1 MMSGNSERV
10 NIQRLHEC
18 SMSGYGEFSIESFL
32 ESYLDDLKSA
42 IDSITV
48 QDIEGLVS
56 RVLHSRSCGGS
67 IHFIGNG
74 GSAATP
80 SHSAGDWSKELRVRT
95 IAHTDNIAS
104 FTAWANDEGYDQVFV
119 QALRTYLQPD
129 DLVVAYTGSGN
140 SENVILALQYAQ
152 DKNIQTVGITGDYLG
167 KGTGKISEYVNHL
180 IHFNTESMERIED
193 LQLVVNHIVKE
204 AIKEIDSE

>member
-1 MMSGNSERV
+1 MWCPNSEPV
-10 NIQRLHEC
+10 NIQRLHEATMAG
-18 SMSGYGEFSIESFL
+18 SEEFSIDSFL
-32 ESYLDDLKSA
+32 ESYLLDLKSA

-48 QDIEGLVS
+48 ADVDGLVS
-56 RVLHSRSCGGS
+56 RVLSTRSAGGS

-104 FTAWANDEGYDQVFV
+104 FTAWANDEGYDNVFV
-119 QALRTYLQPD
+119 QALRTYIQPN

-140 SENVILALQYAQ
+140 SRNVILALQYAQ
-152 DKNIQTVGITGDYLG
+152 ENNVESVGITGNYMG
-167 KGTGKISEYVNHL
+167 NGPGKIADHVNHL
-180 IHFNTESMERIED
+180 IYFNTKSMERIED

>member
-1 MMSGNSERV
+1 MTGDSG
-10 NIQRLHEC
+10 
-18 SMSGYGEFSIESFL
+18 FSIGSFVD
-32 ESYLDDLKSA
+32 SYLQDLKSA
-42 IDSITV
+42 IDSITT

-56 RVLHSRSCGGS
+56 RVMHSRSCGAS

-104 FTAWANDEGYDQVFV
+104 FTAWANDEGYDNVFV
-119 QALRTYLQPD
+119 QALRTYIQPN

-140 SENVILALQYAQ
+140 STNVILALKYAQ
-152 DKNIQTVGITGDYLG
+152 ENNVQTVGITGNYMG
-167 KGTGKISEYVNHL
+167 KGTGKISQHVDHL

-204 AIKEIDSE
+204 AIKIIDLE